1 VLDLRKGSAFPHNTC
16 EASTDMV
23 LTNQLHLEG
32 EVTGEATPEARLP
45 EASLLPEG
53 DATPEAS
60 LFQPKGEAIPA

>member
-1 VLDLRKGSAFPHNTC
+1 
-16 EASTDMV
+16 MV

-45 EASLLPEG
+45 EAILPEG